1 MASNDPETVVEAQ
14 SQNGT
19 VAFLTRIVHLPASN
33 EQTPVRIACVLVLAV
48 VVALTPLPWSAVG
61 FIALA
66 ILALSLGRINP
77 KA

>member
-1 MASNDPETVVEAQ
+1 MASNDAEVVEPIADT
-14 SQNGT
+14 GA
-19 VAFLTRIVHLPASN
+19 VAFLTRIVHMPASN
-33 EQTPVRIACVLVLAV
+33 EQTPVRIACVLVLAI